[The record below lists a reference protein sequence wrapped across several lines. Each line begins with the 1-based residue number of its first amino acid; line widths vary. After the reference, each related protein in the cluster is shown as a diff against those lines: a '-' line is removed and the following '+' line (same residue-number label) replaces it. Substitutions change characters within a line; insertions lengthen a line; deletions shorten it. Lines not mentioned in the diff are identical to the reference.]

1 MIILRCFQ
9 DILFKPDIDKLLHLV
24 IKLLSSLLENRAYVI
39 AGLVGILFN
48 MLDLI
53 CQLCA
58 ELKD

>member
-9 DILFKPDIDKLLHLV
+9 DILFKPGIDKLLHLV
-24 IKLLSSLLENRAYVI
+24 IKLLSFLLENRAYII